1 MAGACGRGC
10 YARAEL
16 MASVTPRRNR
26 DGTTSWRVQFR
37 MGNPARMKQETFADE
52 KAARSFG
59 ALLDRVGA
67 ESALAVL
74 RSRNTNLQ
82 APSLR
87 EWTER
92 YLDLDTGILTGIQP
106 GTRDGY
112 RSIAKKSFLPI
123 LGELPVDAI
132 TKADVGRWIAWQE
145 AQESGRTKGQP
156 ISAKTVKNYHSLLSA
171 ILTAAVEHKLM
182 TDNTAHKAR
191 LTRGRKHEATFLSRQ
206 EFATLLH
213 FVPEY
218 YKPIV
223 MFLAGTGA
231 RWGEATAL
239 LKSDVN
245 LDATPPTVRIDKAW
259 KKGNVIGPPKSPKS
273 RRTVSLWDEIVASLP
288 LDGPGGSFLFQGKE
302 NGGRLW
308 YGSFKTRIWD
318 RAVAAANDEEKC
330 AEAGLPPLGKRPNP
344 HDCRHTHASWLIAAG
359 APLPFVQARLGHEK
373 ITTTVDVYGHLL
385 PDAHRQMSAIMQE
398 TMGNVLPVLELAQI
412 TQKEPTRD

>member
-1 MAGACGRGC
+1 
-10 YARAEL
+10 

-37 MGNPARMKQETFADE
+37 MGTPPKMKQETFAEE

-74 RSRNTNLQ
+74 RSRNTNLD

-87 EWTER
+87 EWTGR
-92 YLDLDTGILTGIQP
+92 YLDLESGILTGIQP
-106 GTRDGY
+106 GTRVGY
-112 RSIAKKSFLPI
+112 RSIAEKSFLPV

-145 AQESGRTKGQP
+145 SQESGRTKGQP

-171 ILTAAVEHKLM
+171 ILSAAVEHKLM
-182 TDNTAHKAR
+182 ADNPAHKAR
-191 LTRGRKHEATFLSRQ
+191 LTRGRKYEATFLSRQ

-218 YKPIV
+218 YKPLV
-223 MFLAGTGA
+223 NFLAGTGA

-239 LKSDVN
+239 LRSDVT
-245 LDATPPTVRIDKAW
+245 LDSTPPTVRIDKAW

-273 RRTVSLWDEIVASLP
+273 RRTVSLWPAMIAALP
-288 LDGPGGSFLFQGKE
+288 LDGPGNEFLFQGRN

-318 RAVAAANDEEKC
+318 RAVAAANDAERC
-330 AEAGLPPLGKRPNP
+330 AAAGLPTLGKRPNP
-344 HDCRHTHASWLIAAG
+344 HDLRHTQASWQIAAG
-359 APLPFVQARLGHEK
+359 TPLPFVQARLGHEK
-373 ITTTVDVYGHLL
+373 ITTTVDTYGHLL
-385 PDAHRQMSAIMQE
+385 PDAHRQMSA
-398 TMGNVLPVLELAQI
+398 TMEEAMGHVLPVIEPPLQLEAL
-412 TQKEPTRD
+412 